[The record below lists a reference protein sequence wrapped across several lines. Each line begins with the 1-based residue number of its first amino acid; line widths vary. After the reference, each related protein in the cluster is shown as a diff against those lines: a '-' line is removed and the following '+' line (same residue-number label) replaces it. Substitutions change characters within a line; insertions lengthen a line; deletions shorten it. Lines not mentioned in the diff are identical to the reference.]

1 MSAEGDGGRKT
12 GTQAIE
18 RGIAILRLFARTD
31 QPLTLSDVARAVDL
45 NTTTTH
51 RILATLVR
59 ERLLANDA
67 ASERY
72 RIGPD
77 SLFLFAAAARRYGI
91 AAARSE
97 LEVLAGVTHETSAL
111 GVLDGD
117 DTIMVLQVESDMPLR
132 FSRASGT
139 RIPWHVSAMG
149 KAILAFSSDD
159 LASLVEAHG
168 ELHRFTDHTIID
180 TGPPRRRTRTGP
192 RARVGHQRQRAIRRR
207 ARLRRP
213 DPPRRRTGACSVG
226 LQGPSDRLPDS
237 RVGELVDALRSS
249 SERLSL
255 HVQITTF

>member
-1 MSAEGDGGRKT
+1 MTADGDTGRKT

-31 QPLTLSDVARAVDL
+31 TPMTLSDVARAVDL

-67 ASERY
+67 TSERY

-77 SLFLFAAAARRYGI
+77 SLLLFAAAARRYGI

-97 LEVLAGVTHETSAL
+97 LELLAEVTHETSAL

-132 FSRASGT
+132 FSRALGT

-149 KAILAFSSDD
+149 KAILAFSGQD
-159 LASLVEAHG
+159 LSTLVEAHG
-168 ELHRFTDHTIID
+168 ELFRFTDHTIVD
-180 TGPPRRRTRTGP
+180 
-192 RARVGHQRQRAIRRR
+192 R
-207 ARLRRP
+207 ARLLAELEQVRDRGWAINDNERYDGVRAFAVP
-213 DPPRRRTGACSVG
+213 ILHTDAPARAAVG
-226 LQGPSDRLPDS
+226 LQGPSERLPDA
-237 RVGELVDALRSS
+237 RIDDLVAALQASA
-249 SERLSL
+249 ERLGL
-255 HVQITTF
+255 HLQITTF